1 MALTKGLKDFIKSE
15 SAVGILLFVA
25 VIFST
30 LIVNSPFFDNYYN
43 FFATLIP
50 LNIPLVGIYKEM
62 NLRMWVNDALMAI
75 FFLLIGLELKREI
88 LIGELSSISKIIL
101 PLVGAIGG
109 VILPALIY
117 ANINFNDE
125 TNLRGWAIPTATDIA
140 FAIGILAIFGN
151 KISNSLKIFLVA
163 LAVIDDLIAIL
174 IIAIFYSNDLAL
186 IYLDFALVILL
197 ALFALNRFKIGSLWP
212 YMIFGSILWILI
224 LKSGIHATIAGV
236 LLAFFIPV
244 HNRKMGISPM
254 QKLEAYLHRPVNYL
268 ILPLFAFANSGIV
281 FSDFSGEIFCDP
293 IFMGIVL
300 GLFFGKQ
307 LGITL
312 MIFILVKLKIVKFFK
327 NISWMEFYGI
337 SIIAGVGF
345 TMSLFIGG
353 LAFDI
358 DSSMTNKVAAA
369 VITGSLL
376 SIIFG
381 ILVISFAIK
390 RKHHLIPS

>member
-1 MALTKGLKDFIKSE
+1 MVLTKGLKDFIKSE
-15 SAVGILLFVA
+15 SAVGILLFIS

-30 LIVNSPFFDNYYN
+30 LIANSSFFDSYHN
-43 FFATLIP
+43 FFAALIP

-88 LIGELSSISKIIL
+88 LIGELSSVSKIIL
-101 PLVGAIGG
+101 PLAGAIGG

-212 YMIFGSILWILI
+212 YMILGSILWILI

-244 HNRKMGISPM
+244 HSRKTGISPM
-254 QKLEAYLHRPVNYL
+254 QKLETYLHLPVNYL

-293 IFMGIVL
+293 IFIGIVL

-390 RKHHLIPS
+390 RKHHLISS

>member
-15 SAVGILLFVA
+15 SAVGILLFIA

-30 LIVNSPFFDNYYN
+30 LIANSSFFDSYYN
-43 FFATLIP
+43 FFAALIP

-88 LIGELSSISKIIL
+88 LIGELSSVSKIIL
-101 PLVGAIGG
+101 PLAGAIGG

-117 ANINFNDE
+117 ANINFNNKI
-125 TNLRGWAIPTATDIA
+125 NLRGWAIPTATDIA

-212 YMIFGSILWILI
+212 YMILGSILWILI

-244 HNRKMGISPM
+244 HSRKTGISPM
-254 QKLEAYLHRPVNYL
+254 QKLETYLHLPVNYL

-281 FSDFSGEIFCDP
+281 FSDFSGEIFYDP
-293 IFMGIVL
+293 IFIGIVL

-327 NISWMEFYGI
+327 NVSWMEFYGI